1 MLSQTSVYDLLLK
14 NCTCL
19 LVIEHSTAKIK
30 PAVVLIKL
38 MNGELSKEELKPKYR
53 SYFWQL
59 KLGGGI
65 YLELADSKSRDE
77 VQLEKWLKS
86 IFENV
91 AELTRTDSGNGS
103 EDDYLPRNFLG
114 DPDQIGPVDFPI
126 TEQIPPYKNKITRN
140 DADTGGEEIKASKQ
154 RFVNSDKPQSAA
166 MPGFVER
173 EVFFG
178 TNRAFEY
185 VNEKPVFNT
194 KRNRQ
199 NSFGYCSVSIP
210 EKHTTGDIE
219 RPAWWEKLVGVKPR
233 AEKHMVILDTKLL
246 DTTAF
251 LAQMAGEH
259 YTSND
264 VLLFVHGYN
273 VEFDE
278 AILRTAQLSWDLNFE
293 GAAVTYC
300 WPSQGNLQ
308 GYFSDEA
315 AAEYSRPHFTELLQL
330 LMNNAT
336 TGNLYIIAH
345 SMGSRVVSRTLEKL
359 HDAGVDYGSRIKQL
373 IFAAP
378 DIDAEIFSQQ
388 IAPAFSVLN
397 QVTLYA
403 SARDRALWL
412 SEFVRYDYP
421 RAGQGGENI
430 CIVPG
435 VDTIDA
441 SEVNTDL
448 LGHGYFAA
456 TQPLIHDIYNVIKN
470 AHRPDKRLLKEVF
483 SGNLKYWKFARD

>member
-1 MLSQTSVYDLLLK
+1 MSNQLSIYDLLLK

-19 LVIEHSTAKIK
+19 LMIEHATEKVK
-30 PAVVLIKL
+30 PATVLIKL
-38 MNGELSKEELKPKYR
+38 MNGELSKEDLKPKYR
-53 SYFWQL
+53 SYYWQL
-59 KLGGGI
+59 KLGGGF
-65 YLELADSKSRDE
+65 YLELNDSKARDE
-77 VQLEKWLKS
+77 VQVEKWIKT

-91 AELTRTDSGNGS
+91 AEFTPTDSGNGNS
-103 EDDYLPRNFLG
+103 DDFLPRNFLG
-114 DPDQIGPVDFPI
+114 DPDYLEPVDYPDSALSHPFRNKFTLNEVGSADNPI
-126 TEQIPPYKNKITRN
+126 KSGKPRFINTAKNK
-140 DADTGGEEIKASKQ
+140 
-154 RFVNSDKPQSAA
+154 SATL
-166 MPGFVER
+166 PGFVER

-178 TNRAFEY
+178 TNRAAEY
-185 VNEKPVFNT
+185 ADEKPVFRAKRSKQNT
-194 KRNRQ
+194 Y
-199 NSFGYCSVSIP
+199 GHCSVSIP
-210 EKHTTGDIE
+210 EKHTAGDID
-219 RPAWWEKLVGVKPR
+219 RPAWWKKLMGVKPR
-233 AEKHMVILDTKLL
+233 PEKHMMILETELL
-246 DTTAF
+246 DPAAF
-251 LAQMAGEH
+251 LRLMATEK

-278 AILRTAQLSWDLNFE
+278 AILRTAQLSWDLNFK
-293 GAAVTYC
+293 GAAVAYC

-315 AAEYSRPHFTELLQL
+315 AAEYSRPYFTEMLQL
-330 LMNNAT
+330 LLNSTA

-359 HDAGVDYGSRIKQL
+359 HDSGVKFGNRIKQL

-378 DIDAEIFSQQ
+378 DIDAAIFSEQ
-388 IAPAFSVLN
+388 IAPAFSQLN

-403 SARDRALWL
+403 SEKDKALML

-430 CIVPG
+430 CIVQG

-441 SEVNTDL
+441 SDVNTDF

-456 TQPLIHDIYNVIKN
+456 TMPLIHDIYNVITN
-470 AHRPDKRLLKEVF
+470 AHRPDKRLLKEVVN
-483 SGNLKYWKFARD
+483 GNLTYWKFARD